1 MMRPLLLLVHVS
13 LLASAGSALAQGA
26 VESFDQQ
33 FQAART
39 LATSDQRE
47 AALRAYDALLS
58 RSPGNADVL
67 LGRGRLYAWMGKWPE
82 AEADLGAVT
91 ASSPTYAD
99 AWSAL
104 GDMYLWS
111 DRPAQAAKAYG
122 EWLAQAPAN
131 DPAPLIAR
139 GRAFRAARDY
149 PAARIDFEA
158 AGARGADAG
167 QIGAYLLSIT
177 PPGLNP
183 RALAPDV
190 VGPAGFPWSASLGA
204 DWTAFSPL
212 RPDWYEYTLSVRRHF
227 VRGSLAFEALGARRF
242 NLDDHAWAL
251 DSYVDLWHR
260 AYANLRYQRG
270 PRADLFPGN
279 AWRAEVF
286 QGAGR
291 GWELSGSYDRLAFSG
306 AATDIYGVGVGKYVG
321 NWYARWRHLYI
332 PGSRSSSNSDRV
344 LVRYYYAGD
353 ADNYAEFT
361 AGIGSSNVS
370 SSGLPVAAGGTHSWS
385 TSAAFVRFINPRLGC
400 KIGAGYDHEDRG
412 YSGRSLFGTA
422 YTRW

>member
-13 LLASAGSALAQGA
+13 LWACAGSALAQGA

-33 FQAART
+33 FRAARA
-39 LATSDQRE
+39 LATSGQRE
-47 AALRAYDALLS
+47 AALGAYDALLL

-82 AEADLGAVT
+82 AEADLAAVT
-91 ASSPTYAD
+91 TSSPSYAD

-111 DRPAQAAKAYG
+111 DRATQAAQAYG
-122 EWLAQAPAN
+122 QWLALAPAS

-149 PAARIDFEA
+149 PAARADFEA
-158 AGARGADAG
+158 AGARGADPG
-167 QIGAYLLSIT
+167 QIGEYLHSIT
-177 PPGLNP
+177 PPALNL

-190 VGPAGFPWSASLGA
+190 VGPAGIPWSASLGA
-204 DWTAFSPL
+204 DWTAFSPS
-212 RPDWYEYTLSVRRHF
+212 RPDWFEYSLSVRRHF
-227 VRGSLAFEALGARRF
+227 ARGSLAFEALGARRF
-242 NLDDHAWAL
+242 RLDDHAWAL
-251 DSYVDLWHR
+251 DGYVDLWRR
-260 AYANLRYQRG
+260 AYANVRYQRG
-270 PRADLFPGN
+270 PRAELFPGN

-291 GWELSGSYDRLAFSG
+291 GWELSASYDRLAFSG
-306 AATDIYGVGVGKYVG
+306 AATNLYGAGVGKYFG
-321 NWYARWRHLYI
+321 NLYVRWRHLYI
-332 PGSRSSSNSDRV
+332 PASASSSNSDRV
-344 LVRYYYAGD
+344 VVRYYYAGD

-361 AGIGSSNVS
+361 AGFGSSNVS
-370 SSGLPVAAGGTHSWS
+370 SSGLPVTASGTHSWS
-385 TSAAFVRFINPRLGC
+385 TSAAFVKFTNPRMGI

-412 YSGRSLFGTA
+412 YNGRSLFGTL
-422 YTRW
+422 YKRW

>member
-1 MMRPLLLLVHVS
+1 MKRGFLWLVHTVV
-13 LLASAGSALAQGA
+13 LAGAGSVLAQGTVA
-26 VESFDQQ
+26 SFDRQ
-33 FQAART
+33 FEAART
-39 LATSDQRE
+39 LATSGQAA
-47 AALRAYDALLS
+47 AALSAYDALLV

-82 AEADLGAVT
+82 AEADLVAVT

-111 DRPAQAAKAYG
+111 DQPAQATKAYG
-122 EWLAQAPAN
+122 QWLALVPAS

-139 GRAFRAARDY
+139 GRAFQAAKDY
-149 PAARIDFEA
+149 PAARADFEA
-158 AGARGADAG
+158 AGTRGADAG
-167 QIGAYLLSIT
+167 QIGEYLLSIT

-204 DWTAFSPL
+204 DWTAFSPS
-212 RPDWYEYTLSVRRHF
+212 RSDWYEYTLSVRRHF
-227 VRGSLAFEALGARRF
+227 ARGSLAFEALGARRF
-242 NLDDHAWAL
+242 SLDDHAWAL
-251 DSYVDLWHR
+251 DGYVDLWHR

-270 PRADLFPGN
+270 PQADLFPGN

-286 QGAGR
+286 QGAGH

-306 AATDIYGVGVGKYVG
+306 TATNIYGVGVGKYLG

-332 PGSRSSSNSDRV
+332 PGSGSSSNSDRV

-361 AGIGSSNVS
+361 AGIGSSNLS
-370 SSGLPVAAGGTHSWS
+370 SSGLPVAASGTHRWS
-385 TSAAFVRFINPRLGC
+385 TSAAFVKFTNPRLGF

-412 YSGRSLFGTA
+412 YNGRSLFGTV

>member
-1 MMRPLLLLVHVS
+1 MTRPLLLLVQVS

-26 VESFDQQ
+26 VAGFDQQ

-242 NLDDHAWAL
+242 NLNDHAWAL

-291 GWELSGSYDRLAFSG
+291 GWEFSGSYDRLAFSG